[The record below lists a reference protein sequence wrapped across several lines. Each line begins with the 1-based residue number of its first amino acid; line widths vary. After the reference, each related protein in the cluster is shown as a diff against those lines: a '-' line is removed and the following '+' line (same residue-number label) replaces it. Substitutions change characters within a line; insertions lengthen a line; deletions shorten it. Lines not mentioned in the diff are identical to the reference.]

1 MKISDR
7 ILITLKTLKHNKKD
21 WIQILLFSFTIL
33 MLLISLTA
41 YYSYQRFGRIMLED
55 GISAHKIRIYGIDE
69 TNKELLNKI
78 ETIKNVKIVKKE
90 YETYIRA
97 HANMTMLEFHS
108 IPKEMKFI
116 DEKITSLGV
125 GQMIVSDEL
134 ELEVSGK
141 TYKGKE
147 LIGKWISITID
158 SAKVKK
164 VKVIDSVDS
173 SNYGIGKETAFL
185 SENDMIKIAD
195 VQKKLLDEYTTI
207 DDIYVLFVE
216 NSSDLQEVFK
226 NVQKF
231 GVNADYMVSADSNAI
246 KTIYSNIF
254 IVFLISVFLFF
265 GVKFLYLNSY
275 YNKEKNNISIYLTCG
290 YSHNEL
296 YKIYNVKN
304 ILCSIISFVITLILY
319 VIGIIIYTKTK
330 VDLVSMG
337 LKAVLPWYYILFVFI
352 VEILVNYIITKN
364 YFYKAK
370 KKEISEFIRND

>member
-1 MKISDR
+1 MKLSDR
-7 ILITLKTLKHNKKD
+7 ISIILKTLKNNKKD

-55 GISAHKIRIYGIDE
+55 GISAHKIRIYGVDE
-69 TNKELLNKI
+69 TNKELLKQI
-78 ETIKNVKIVKKE
+78 ETIKNVKVVKKE

-97 HANMTMLEFHS
+97 HANMTMVEFHS
-108 IPKEMKFI
+108 IPKEMNFI
-116 DEKITSLGV
+116 DKKVTSLGI
-125 GQMIVSDEL
+125 GEMIVSNDL
-134 ELEVSGK
+134 ELEISGK
-141 TYKGKE
+141 KYKGKE
-147 LIGKWISITID
+147 LVGKWISLTID

-164 VKVIDSVDS
+164 VKVVDCVDS

-185 SENDMIKIAD
+185 SETDMIKIAD

-216 NSSDLQEVFK
+216 SSSHLQEVFE
-226 NVQKF
+226 NVQKL
-231 GVNADYMVSADSNAI
+231 GINADYMVSADSDAI

-254 IVFLISVFLFF
+254 IIFLISVFLFF

-275 YNKEKNNISIYLTCG
+275 FNKEKNNIAIYLTSG
-290 YSHNEL
+290 YNYKEL
-296 YKIYNVKN
+296 YKLYSLKN
-304 ILCSIISFVITLILY
+304 TLCSINSFIITLILY
-319 VIGIIIYTKTK
+319 IIGIIIYTKTK
-330 VDLVSMG
+330 IDLVSMG

-352 VEILVNYIITKN
+352 VEILVNCIITKN
-364 YFYKAK
+364 YFIKTN

>member
-1 MKISDR
+1 VKISDR
-7 ILITLKTLKHNKKD
+7 ILIALKTLKHNKKD
-21 WIQILLFSFTIL
+21 WMQILLFSFTIL

-69 TNKELLNKI
+69 TNNELLNQIK
-78 ETIKNVKIVKKE
+78 TIKNVKIVKKE

-97 HANMTMLEFHS
+97 YANMTMLEFHS

-116 DEKITSLGV
+116 DEKITSLDV

-134 ELEVSGK
+134 ELEVSEK
-141 TYKGKE
+141 KYKGKE

-158 SAKVKK
+158 GSKVKK

-173 SNYGIGKETAFL
+173 SSYGIGKEAAFL

-195 VQKKLLDEYTTI
+195 IQKKLLDEYTTI

-216 NSSDLQEVFK
+216 DSSDLQEVFK
-226 NVQKF
+226 NIQELGINV
-231 GVNADYMVSADSNAI
+231 DYMVSADSNAI
-246 KTIYSNIF
+246 RTIYSNIF
-254 IVFLISVFLFF
+254 IIFLISVFLFF

-275 YNKEKNNISIYLTCG
+275 YNKEKNNISIYLACG
-290 YSHNEL
+290 YSYNEL
-296 YKIYNVKN
+296 YKIYNIKN
-304 ILCSIISFVITLILY
+304 ILCSIISFVVTLILY
-319 VIGIIIYTKTK
+319 VTGIMIYTKAK
-330 VDLVSMG
+330 EDLVSMG
-337 LKAVLPWYYILFVFI
+337 LKAVLPWYYILSVFI

-364 YFYKAK
+364 YFFNAK

>member
-7 ILITLKTLKHNKKD
+7 ILIALKTLKHNKKD
-21 WIQILLFSFTIL
+21 WMQILLFSFTIL

-69 TNKELLNKI
+69 TNNELLNQIK
-78 ETIKNVKIVKKE
+78 TIKNVKIVKKE

-97 HANMTMLEFHS
+97 YANMTMLEFHS

-116 DEKITSLGV
+116 DEKITSLDV

-134 ELEVSGK
+134 ELEVSEK
-141 TYKGKE
+141 KYKGKE

-158 SAKVKK
+158 GSKVKK

-173 SNYGIGKETAFL
+173 SSYGIGKEAAFL

-195 VQKKLLDEYTTI
+195 IQKKLLDEYTTI

-216 NSSDLQEVFK
+216 DSSDLQEVFK
-226 NVQKF
+226 NIQELGINV
-231 GVNADYMVSADSNAI
+231 DYMVSADSNAI
-246 KTIYSNIF
+246 RTIYSNIF
-254 IVFLISVFLFF
+254 IIFLISVFLFF

-275 YNKEKNNISIYLTCG
+275 YNKEKNNISIYLACG
-290 YSHNEL
+290 YSYNEL
-296 YKIYNVKN
+296 YKIYNIKN
-304 ILCSIISFVITLILY
+304 ILCSIISFVVTLILY
-319 VIGIIIYTKTK
+319 VTGIMIYTKAK
-330 VDLVSMG
+330 EDLVSMG
-337 LKAVLPWYYILFVFI
+337 LKAVLPWYYILSVFI

-364 YFYKAK
+364 YFFNAK